1 MTENAAGSNMPQSD
15 MEGRCALITGA
26 GAGIGR
32 ASALRL
38 ARHGTSVVAVD
49 WDEERAR
56 AVSAEIEA
64 EGGRALAVQA
74 DVTDEARWGEVAAE
88 ATDAFGGIDVLFNNA
103 GGGSGK
109 DGTVVD
115 MDLDEFWRAIRVDL
129 FGTLLGCRAVIP
141 RMVERGGG
149 SIINISSLRAVV
161 GTRGQDAYTAA
172 KGGVLAMSRAMAVEW
187 ADRGI
192 RVNVLAPGVVKTD
205 RVLALIKPDNPIYK
219 MMLTGPV
226 EVEAVANL
234 VYYLASD
241 QSLGMT
247 GSVLRLD
254 GGASAQ

>member
-1 MTENAAGSNMPQSD
+1 MDRQTD
-15 MEGRCALITGA
+15 MDGRCAVITGA

-38 ARHGTSVVAVD
+38 ARHGANIVAVD
-49 WDEERAR
+49 WDVDRAE
-56 AVSAEIEA
+56 AVVAEVEA
-64 EGGRALAVQA
+64 EGGRGLALKA
-74 DVTDEARWGEVAAE
+74 DVTDEARWGEVADRAVE
-88 ATDAFGGIDVLFNNA
+88 TFGGIDILFNNA

-115 MDLDEFWRAIRVDL
+115 MDLDEFWRALRVDL
-129 FGTLLGCRAVIP
+129 FGTLLGCRTVIP
-141 RMVERGGG
+141 HMVERGGG

-172 KGGVLAMSRAMAVEW
+172 KGGVLSMSRAMAVEW
-187 ADRGI
+187 AGKNI
-192 RVNVLAPGVVKTD
+192 RVNVMAPGVVKTE
-205 RVLALIKPDNPIYK
+205 RVLAMIKPDNPLYQ

-254 GGASAQ
+254 GGASAH

>member
-1 MTENAAGSNMPQSD
+1 MSRQTD
-15 MEGRCALITGA
+15 MDGRCAIITGA

-38 ARHGTSVVAVD
+38 ARHGAAVVAVD
-49 WDEERAR
+49 WLEERAR
-56 AVSAEIEA
+56 DVVAEIEA
-64 EGGRALAVQA
+64 EGGRGLALKG
-74 DVTDEARWGEVAAE
+74 DVTDEAGWHEVADRAIE
-88 ATDAFGGIDVLFNNA
+88 TFGSIDVLFNNA

-115 MDLDEFWRAIRVDL
+115 MDLDEFWRALRVDL
-129 FGTLLGCRAVIP
+129 FGTLLGCRTVIP
-141 RMVERGGG
+141 HMVRRGGG

-187 ADRGI
+187 ADKNI
-192 RVNVLAPGVVKTD
+192 RVNVMAPGVVKTD
-205 RVLALIKPDNPIYK
+205 RVLAMIKPDNPLYQ

-226 EVEAVANL
+226 EVESVANL

-254 GGASAQ
+254 GGASAH